1 VAGVDISVIG
11 YGVGPDITSNRRKR
25 IPTGYNWPSDSDYG
39 VTRPVYINND
49 HKFGG
54 CGVVRY
60 ELTKIFLRKAGYSFR
75 SAELGMGKPILGGSS
90 MPNKILIVDDQKGV
104 RRLLEELFKKEGWSV
119 YIASDGLE
127 AINMVQEIIP
137 DIVLMDMKMP
147 NMNGLESS
155 TLILKQFPDMII
167 IMMTAYGEMD
177 VVKKALEAG
186 VKRCITKPFDILS
199 LRDLV
204 NELVM
209 DKVS

>member
-1 VAGVDISVIG
+1 
-11 YGVGPDITSNRRKR
+11 
-25 IPTGYNWPSDSDYG
+25 
-39 VTRPVYINND
+39 
-49 HKFGG
+49 
-54 CGVVRY
+54 
-60 ELTKIFLRKAGYSFR
+60 
-75 SAELGMGKPILGGSS
+75 

-127 AINMVQEIIP
+127 AIGAVKEVIP

-155 TLILKQFPDMII
+155 ALILNQFPDMRI